1 MNKEDVKYLVVHCAY
16 TPETMDI
23 GAKDI
28 DRWHRE
34 KGWLGCG
41 YHKVIRRDGTVEDGR
56 PMNKAGAHVRGIN
69 RQSIGICLAG
79 GMNKAK
85 DGPEFNYTDEQM
97 SALRLL
103 LDDLLEEYSNADV
116 KGHYQ
121 FTGKK
126 SCPNFDAKLWHETK
140 EIEHTF

>member
-1 MNKEDVKYLVVHCAY
+1 MVHCAY
-16 TPETMDI
+16 TTATMDI

-79 GMNKAK
+79 GM
-85 DGPEFNYTDEQM
+85 
-97 SALRLL
+97 SLL
-103 LDDLLEEYSNADV
+103 NLSIGN
-116 KGHYQ
+116 
-121 FTGKK
+121 
-126 SCPNFDAKLWHETK
+126 
-140 EIEHTF
+140 